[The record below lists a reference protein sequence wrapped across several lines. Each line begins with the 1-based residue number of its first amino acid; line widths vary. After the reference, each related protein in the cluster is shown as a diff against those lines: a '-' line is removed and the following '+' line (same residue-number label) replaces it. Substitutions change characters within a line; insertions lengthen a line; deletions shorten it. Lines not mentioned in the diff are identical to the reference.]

1 MPGGLIQIASYGSQ
15 DLTLTGNPQITYFKI
30 VFRRYT
36 NFGIRTVEIPFD
48 NTVDFGSTAT
58 LTIPKSGDLLTKT
71 TLKIKL
77 PSYDLTELNKNLTN
91 DIQITNS
98 QSTDLQKY
106 YLYYDFFINF
116 INKLKNIINTFF
128 KQSSANFKSITY
140 IQDLQK
146 YILKFIE
153 QAEYVEFFDIVNYY
167 LYDGIEPQKT
177 NIPNKYINTFTNSS
191 LFYLNEQNVLTYIYE
206 NYKEKEYNY
215 DMFEFLINANMDI
228 LQELNNVIYNKLINV
243 FSNENI
249 VTMGWTKKIGI
260 FIMDNIEMFIGSNSV
275 TTMSSNYIDVY
286 GQLNYKNREIYS
298 KIIGDDPDFNN
309 SVISNDAKYLYVPL
323 PFWFQNNYGLAVPL
337 IALQFNNI
345 QIKIKFR
352 NFIDCV
358 FFDIANI
365 SSLTNVNIRNKII
378 DLILSSSI
386 NIFNSQLE
394 ITMLLEY
401 VYLDNIERKK
411 FAQSSHEYLITQVQE
426 LVFTNV
432 SPFNAN
438 FELDFF
444 HCCKSMFW
452 TANQYKYINNVT
464 GQNSYDK
471 YTISTYQPSYYIN
484 NNNYK
489 KYLIMLYDYG
499 SLFNIDSFI
508 EGLNIIN
515 TSPINNDFL
524 IADISTAIIENGRYK
539 NYESTPFISSQI
551 TLNGVSLV
559 AQDSPYFNYLQ
570 PYNYYKNTPDLG
582 VNVYSFSLNPTET
595 QPAGSCNLSRI
606 PKSSLKFNILN
617 SDNNLINV
625 NTNNNYSIVDN
636 LSLNNLNN
644 YKINVQVENYNILR
658 FIGGIV
664 GIAFTY

>member
-48 NTVDFGSTAT
+48 NTVDFGSTST

-91 DIQITNS
+91 DIQLTNS
-98 QSTDLQKY
+98 QSIDLQKY
-106 YLYYDFFINF
+106 YLYYDFFIIF
-116 INKLKNIINTFF
+116 INKLTNITNTFF

-140 IQDLQK
+140 IQDLK
-146 YILKFIE
+146 NYILKFIE
-153 QAEYVEFFDIVNYY
+153 QDEYLEFFDIVNYY
-167 LYDGIEPQKT
+167 LYNGIEPQKT

-191 LFYLNEQNVLTYIYE
+191 LFYLNEENVLTYIYE
-206 NYKEKEYNY
+206 NYKEIEYSY
-215 DMFEFLINANMDI
+215 DIFEFLINANMDI
-228 LQELNNVIYNKLINV
+228 LQELNDVLYNKLINV
-243 FSNENI
+243 FTTENI

-275 TTMSSNYIDVY
+275 TTMSSNYVDVY
-286 GQLNYKNREIYS
+286 GQLNYKNREIYN
-298 KIIGDDPDFNN
+298 KIIGNEPDLNN
-309 SVISNDAKYLYVPL
+309 SAISNDATYLYVPL

-365 SSLTNVNIRNKII
+365 TSLTNVNIRSKII
-378 DLILSSSI
+378 DLILSNTV

-432 SPFNAN
+432 SPFNSN

-471 YTISTYQPSYYIN
+471 YTITTYQPSYSVS

-489 KYLIMLYDYG
+489 KYLIMLYNYG

-524 IADISTAIIENGRYK
+524 IADISTAIIENGKFK
-539 NYESTPFISSQI
+539 NYETTPFISSQI

-595 QPAGSCNLSRI
+595 QPAGACNLSRI

-617 SDNNLINV
+617 PDNNLN
-625 NTNNNYSIVDN
+625 NTDTNNNYSIFDN

>member
-48 NTVDFGSTAT
+48 NTVDFGSTST
-58 LTIPKSGDLLTKT
+58 VTIPKSGDLLTKT

-77 PSYDLTELNKNLTN
+77 PGYDLTELNNNLIN
-91 DIQITNS
+91 DIQLTNS
-98 QSTDLQKY
+98 QSIDLQKY
-106 YLYYDFFINF
+106 YLYYDYFINF
-116 INKLKNIINTFF
+116 INKLTNIVKTFYT
-128 KQSSANFKSITY
+128 QSNANIKSIAY
-140 IQDLQK
+140 IQDLK
-146 YILKFIE
+146 NYILKFI
-153 QAEYVEFFDIVNYY
+153 QQDEYLEFFNIVNYY
-167 LYDGIEPQKT
+167 LYNGIEPQKP
-177 NIPNKYINTFTNSS
+177 NIPNKYANTFTNAS
-191 LFYLNEQNVLTYIYE
+191 LFYLNKQNVLTYIYE
-206 NYKEKEYNY
+206 NYEVIEYSY

-228 LQELNNVIYNKLINV
+228 LQELNDVLYNKLINI
-243 FSNENI
+243 FSTENI
-249 VTMGWTKKIGI
+249 VKMGWTKKIGI

-275 TTMSSNYIDVY
+275 TTMSSNYMDVH
-286 GQLNYKNREIYS
+286 GQLNYKNREIYN
-298 KIIGDDPDFNN
+298 KIIGDDLDLNN
-309 SVISNDAKYLYVPL
+309 SAISNDSKYLYVPL

-365 SSLTNVNIRNKII
+365 TSLTNVNIRNKII
-378 DLILSSSI
+378 DVILSNTI
-386 NIFNSQLE
+386 NIFKSQLE
-394 ITMLLEY
+394 ITMLLQY

-432 SPFNAN
+432 SPFNSN

-471 YTISTYQPSYYIN
+471 YTITTYQPSYYID

-489 KYLIMLYDYG
+489 KYLIMLYNYG

-515 TSPINNDFL
+515 TSSINNDFL
-524 IADISTAIIENGRYK
+524 IADISTAIIENGKFK
-539 NYESTPFISSQI
+539 NYEYTPFISSQI

-570 PYNYYKNTPDLG
+570 PYNYYKNTPALG

-595 QPAGSCNLSRI
+595 QPAGACNLSRI
-606 PKSSLKFNILN
+606 PKSSLKFKILN
-617 SDNNLINV
+617 PDNNLINV
-625 NTNNNYSIVDN
+625 DTNNNYNVIDN
-636 LSLNNLNN
+636 LSSNNLNN

>member
-36 NFGIRTVEIPFD
+36 NFGIRTVEVAFD
-48 NTVDFGSTAT
+48 NPIDFGSTST
-58 LTIPKSGDLLTKT
+58 ITIPKSGDLLTKT

-77 PSYDLTELNKNLTN
+77 PSFDLTNLNNTLTN
-91 DIQITNS
+91 DIQINNP
-98 QSTDLQKY
+98 QALDLQKY

-116 INKLKNIINTFF
+116 INKLTNIINTFF
-128 KQSSANFKSITY
+128 NQSSNNYNSITY
-140 IQDLQK
+140 IQDLAN
-146 YILKFIE
+146 YILKFI
-153 QAEYVEFFDIVNYY
+153 QQDEYLEFFNIVNFY
-167 LYDGIEPQKT
+167 LYNGIEPLQA
-177 NIPNKYINTFTNSS
+177 NIQNKYINTFTNAS
-191 LFYLNEQNVLTYIYE
+191 LFYLNSESVLTYIYA
-206 NYKEKEYNY
+206 NYKETDYSY
-215 DMFEFLINANMDI
+215 DIFQYLINANMDI
-228 LQELNNVIYNKLINV
+228 LQELNTVLYNKLINV
-243 FSNENI
+243 FTIPNI

-260 FIMDNIEMFIGSNSV
+260 FIMDNIEMFIGSNLV
-275 TTMSSNYIDVY
+275 TSMSSNYVDVY
-286 GQLNYKNREIYS
+286 GQLNYKNVEIYN
-298 KIIGDDPDFNN
+298 KMIGNDPDLNTPT
-309 SVISNDAKYLYVPL
+309 ISNSEKYLYIPL

-352 NFIDCV
+352 NFIESV
-358 FFDIANI
+358 FFDIPNV
-365 SSLTNVNIRNKII
+365 SSFTNENIRDQIVN
-378 DLILSSSI
+378 LILSNTV

-426 LVFTNV
+426 KIFTNV
-432 SPFNAN
+432 SSFSSN

-464 GQNSYDK
+464 GQNMYDK
-471 YTISTYQPSYYIN
+471 YTVSLYQPTYNINNSYYIN
-484 NNNYK
+484 
-489 KYLIMLYDYG
+489 YLNMLY
-499 SLFNIDSFI
+499 SSNQLFGIDIFI

-515 TSPINNDFL
+515 
-524 IADISTAIIENGRYK
+524 
-539 NYESTPFISSQI
+539 STPVNNVFFTTDIATSLNNNAHYINYNITPFTSTEIS
-551 TLNGVSLV
+551 LNGVSLV
-559 AQDSPYFNYLQ
+559 SQNSPYFNYLQ
-570 PYNYYKNTPDLG
+570 PYNYYKNTPELG
-582 VNVYSFSLNPTET
+582 VNVYSFSLNPTES
-595 QPAGSCNLSRI
+595 QPAGACKLSMN
-606 PKSSLKFNILN
+606 PKTSIKFNLANTDSNLN
-617 SDNNLINV
+617 NV
-625 NTNNNYSIVDN
+625 NTNNNYSIIDN

-644 YKINVQVENYNILR
+644 YKIYVQVENYNILR